1 MTIKI
6 SLAQQQILSHAAKH
20 TDGKLTWFPETIKGG
35 AKKKVIDSLF
45 KRGLITTDKTDWFIS
60 ILGYEALG
68 LPHRGMINPAAF
80 DAVIAIGA
88 AQVNDAP
95 KPRSRENSKQAQ
107 MIVMLKRPEGATIQ
121 QICQATQ
128 WQSHTVRGSMAGALK
143 KKLGLSITSEK
154 TEGGERVYHIE

>member
-20 TDGKLTWFPETIKGG
+20 TDGKLVWFPDTIKGG
-35 AKKKVIDSLF
+35 AKKKVVDSLF
-45 KRGLITTDKTDWFIS
+45 SRGLITTNKTDWFIS

-68 LPHRGMINPAAF
+68 LPHQGMINLAAP
-80 DAVIAIGA
+80 DAVTDSAEVE
-88 AQVNDAP
+88 QVSKA
-95 KPRSRENSKQAQ
+95 KTRTRENSKQAQ
-107 MIVMLKRPEGATIQ
+107 VIAMLMRPEGATIQ

-154 TEGGERVYHIE
+154 FEGGERVYHIA

>member
-6 SLAQQQILSHAAKH
+6 SPAQQQILSHAAEH
-20 TDGKLTWFPETIKGG
+20 TDGKLVWFPGAIKGG

-45 KRGLITTDKTDWFIS
+45 NRGLITLDKTDWFIS
-60 ILGYEALG
+60 TLGYEALG
-68 LPHRGMINPAAF
+68 LPRRCMINSAAL
-80 DAVIAIGA
+80 DAIIAA
-88 AQVNDAP
+88 EVTQRNDAP

-107 MIVMLKRPEGATIQ
+107 VIAMLKRPEGATIQ

-154 TEGGERVYHIE
+154 SEGGERVYHIA